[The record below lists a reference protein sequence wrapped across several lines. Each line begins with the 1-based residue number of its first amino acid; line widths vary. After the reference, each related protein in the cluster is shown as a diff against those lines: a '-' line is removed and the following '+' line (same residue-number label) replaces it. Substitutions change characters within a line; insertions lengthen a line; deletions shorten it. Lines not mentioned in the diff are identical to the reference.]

1 MPAGWSLAGI
11 CAILAVNGFGVGT
24 MYPFTTVVIQNAVEP
39 HQFGIATGTLN
50 FFRQLGGAIIVAVF
64 VAIVLGGFEGGEGAR
79 LMETLTRHGAGGAAR
94 AARAAQFAP
103 LFALRVRWPRR
114 SSSPRR
120 WSRCSLVEERPL
132 RGPATRVK
140 VRE

>member
-1 MPAGWSLAGI
+1 MPAGWSLFGI
-11 CAILAVNGFGVGT
+11 CAVLAVNGFGVGT
-24 MYPFTTVVIQNAVEP
+24 MYPFTTVVIQNAVAP

-79 LMETLTRHGAGGAAR
+79 LMEMLTRHGAGGAAR
-94 AARAAQFAP
+94 AARAGIRAAV
-103 LFALRVRWPRR
+103 LLTCSCAAALCIAAAMLAV
-114 SSSPRR
+114 
-120 WSRCSLVEERPL
+120 LAVEERPL

-140 VRE
+140 VKE

>member
-1 MPAGWSLAGI
+1 MGSLASV

-24 MYPFTTVVIQNAVEP
+24 MYPFTTVVIQNAVQP

-64 VAIVLGGFEGGEGAR
+64 VAIVLGGFEGGEGVR
-79 LMETLTRHGAGGAAR
+79 LMETLTRHGAGVGAPR
-94 AARAAQFAP
+94 AARPEFAP
-103 LFALRVRWPRR
+103 LFGVVFVAAALCIAAAMLAVL
-114 SSSPRR
+114 
-120 WSRCSLVEERPL
+120 LVEERPL

-140 VRE
+140 PKD